1 LLTPWLVG
9 KIPTDYFIKDRD
21 KSKSNILIV
30 TLKNIIGL
38 VLLFAGIIMLVT
50 PGQGIVT
57 IVLGLFLMEFPGK
70 RKLEVKLIHNDV
82 TFKTLNW
89 LRDKANKPPLKR

>member
-1 LLTPWLVG
+1 
-9 KIPTDYFIKDRD
+9 
-21 KSKSNILIV
+21 
-30 TLKNIIGL
+30 
-38 VLLFAGIIMLVT
+38 MLVT

>member
-1 LLTPWLVG
+1 M
-9 KIPTDYFIKDRD
+9 
-21 KSKSNILIV
+21 
-30 TLKNIIGL
+30 
-38 VLLFAGIIMLVT
+38 LLFAGIIMLVT